1 MGRAAARLAVV
12 VLALVES
19 IARAEEPAAVADLHV
34 AAPDRIRQMQA
45 AAEAIGRASWGH
57 WGDQPERYVA
67 WSNHSNRLIPVYTF
81 GMSLDAVKEKRSVYR
96 DAARLQA
103 LYGRLPDAT
112 LNAAADYFDQTD
124 VYRLQMMAA
133 EAGKKY
139 IVLLVFDGM
148 DWHTTR
154 TAAIAA
160 SGRVGYDA
168 GRGTGFRFQD
178 YRGAPTDFGLCV
190 TSPANDGTTFDP
202 DAQAVKNP
210 GGESPGGYDAS
221 RGGST
226 AWDARADIRY
236 LMGKDRDMPHAVT
249 DSAAS
254 ATSLCAGIKT
264 YNDAINVDVRGTQ
277 VETAARVLQKRGF
290 AVGAVSSVPVSH
302 ATPACS
308 YANNVT
314 RDDYQDIS
322 RDLLGQPSVSH
333 RGSPLPGLDVLL
345 GGGFG
350 VQGDVEKDK
359 DQGRNFEMGNKY
371 VADSTRAAIDIAHGG
386 AYRVAERTPGRAGV
400 EVLAEAAADAVRRH
414 ARLFGFFGA
423 ADGHLPFQTANGDF
437 DPAAGLES
445 ADSGEVDPLR
455 KKYGSAIH
463 YRKSDI
469 DENPTLA
476 DMTRAALDV
485 LGSRGRFWLMVEAG
499 DVDWASHANN
509 IDNAIGAVRSGDAA
523 FQAIVKWIER
533 HDAWNDAV
541 VIVTSDHGHAF
552 VLVEPEA
559 FCGVTE
565 GGPPAW

>member
-1 MGRAAARLAVV
+1 M
-12 VLALVES
+12 
-19 IARAEEPAAVADLHV
+19 P
-34 AAPDRIRQMQA
+34 
-45 AAEAIGRASWGH
+45 
-57 WGDQPERYVA
+57 
-67 WSNHSNRLIPVYTF
+67 
-81 GMSLDAVKEKRSVYR
+81 
-96 DAARLQA
+96 
-103 LYGRLPDAT
+103 
-112 LNAAADYFDQTD
+112 
-124 VYRLQMMAA
+124 
-133 EAGKKY
+133 
-139 IVLLVFDGM
+139 
-148 DWHTTR
+148 
-154 TAAIAA
+154 
-160 SGRVGYDA
+160 
-168 GRGTGFRFQD
+168 
-178 YRGAPTDFGLCV
+178 
-190 TSPANDGTTFDP
+190 
-202 DAQAVKNP
+202 
-210 GGESPGGYDAS
+210 
-221 RGGST
+221 
-226 AWDARADIRY
+226 RADIRY
-236 LMGKDRDMPHAVT
+236 LIGKDRDMPHAVT

-254 ATSLCAGIKT
+254 ATSLCTGIKT

-463 YRKSDI
+463 YSEVRHRREPDARRH
-469 DENPTLA
+469 DPRGPRRARFPGPVLA
-476 DMTRAALDV
+476 DGR
-485 LGSRGRFWLMVEAG
+485 SR
-499 DVDWASHANN
+499 
-509 IDNAIGAVRSGDAA
+509 
-523 FQAIVKWIER
+523 
-533 HDAWNDAV
+533 
-541 VIVTSDHGHAF
+541 
-552 VLVEPEA
+552 
-559 FCGVTE
+559 
-565 GGPPAW
+565 